1 LKATTKN
8 RKPAAA
14 RVPPKAS
21 PPKQAGFDTTFIKGM
36 SVLEL
41 MSQSDRPLGVTELAK
56 LAQLQNSN
64 VHRILRTLIKMGYV
78 HKNEQ
83 TSRYQL
89 NLKIWEVAARVMDR
103 NPLRRVSRPFVRRLN
118 EETKEAAFLALRIGD
133 EMLYI
138 DCVDA
143 MFPLRPTV
151 RPGARAPMAFTAS
164 GKAILA
170 FSPDGDAWARRLV
183 AENTT
188 GRPLDAK
195 TLMAQLSDVRRN
207 GYAYTGKGWTSGIS
221 TVAAP
226 IVTQSAEV
234 FAAIGI
240 SVPSERFDERKVSEL
255 SRLVLNAA
263 TGISETFVT
272 TIEGQV

>member
-1 LKATTKN
+1 MD
-8 RKPAAA
+8 R
-14 RVPPKAS
+14 
-21 PPKQAGFDTTFIKGM
+21 PKQAGFDTTFIKGM

-78 HKNEQ
+78 HRNEQ

-89 NLKIWEVAARVMDR
+89 NLKIWEVGARVMDR

-118 EETKEAAFLALRIGD
+118 EQTKEAAFLALRIGD
-133 EMLYI
+133 DMLYI

-164 GKAILA
+164 GRTILA
-170 FSPDGDAWARRLV
+170 FSPDGDAWARRLI
-183 AENTT
+183 AENKT

-195 TLMAQLSDVRRN
+195 TFLAEISDVRRN
-207 GYAYTGKGWTSGIS
+207 GYAYIRKGWTSGIS

-226 IVTQSAEV
+226 IITQSAEV
-234 FAAIGI
+234 VATIGI
-240 SVPSERFDERKVSEL
+240 SIPSERFDERKLSEL

-272 TIEGQV
+272 TIEGQI